1 MSEPIQTTIDVLGNA
16 ANVVIAQGVLGSL
29 VVLEFAVIVCLA
41 WLLLRS
47 RNKHMAILE
56 RMAIK

>member
-16 ANVVIAQGVLGSL
+16 ANVVIAQGVLGAL
-29 VVLEFAVIVCLA
+29 VILEFAVIVCLA
-41 WLLLRS
+41 WLLLWT
-47 RNKHMAILE
+47 RNKHMALLE